1 MIQLKQTKELL
12 IEVNLNFNYFK
23 YITRLQGNIR
33 SMSSIN
39 QIARVFEESFYLEL
53 SQKSEL
59 PLHQTIRD
67 TSTRS

>member
-39 QIARVFEESFYLEL
+39 QIARVLRNHF
-53 SQKSEL
+53 
-59 PLHQTIRD
+59 T
-67 TSTRS
+67 